1 MTLRENL
8 QHDAVEALRV
18 LEPAEIEED
27 GVVSEAIRLMRERS
41 IGCVVVTRNGSPVGI
56 LTERDILTK
65 VVSENLPGRTAISAV
80 MTSPAELL
88 QEGCSVSTVIQ
99 RMHKG
104 GFRHM
109 PVVDASNKLLGVVS
123 IKGIVE
129 YIVEHFPSAV
139 FNVPPDEAPEQ
150 VAREGA

>member
-1 MTLRENL
+1 MTLRDNL

-18 LEPAEIEED
+18 LEPVEIGED

-41 IGCVVVTRNGSPVGI
+41 AGCVVVTRDGSPIGI
-56 LTERDILTK
+56 VTERDILTK
-65 VVSENLPGRTAISAV
+65 VVSNNLSGRTAISAV
-80 MTSPAELL
+80 MTSPPELL
-88 QEGCSVSTVIQ
+88 QESCSVSTVIK
-99 RMHKG
+99 RMYNG

-109 PVVDASNKLLGVVS
+109 PVVDASHKLLGVVS

-139 FNVPPDEAPEQ
+139 FNVPPDAVQGQ